1 MNVKDQLDLDI
12 LPEEAKKEI
21 KDFYEFLLA
30 KYGIKVREK
39 NKEKIKSIIP
49 SPVKKFCPLTR
60 EEIYA
65 R

>member
-1 MNVKDQLDLDI
+1 MGTTEQLDLGI

-21 KDFYEFLLA
+21 KDFYEFLLT

-39 NKEKIKSIIP
+39 NKEEIKSIIP
-49 SPVKKFCPLTR
+49 SPVKKFRPLTR